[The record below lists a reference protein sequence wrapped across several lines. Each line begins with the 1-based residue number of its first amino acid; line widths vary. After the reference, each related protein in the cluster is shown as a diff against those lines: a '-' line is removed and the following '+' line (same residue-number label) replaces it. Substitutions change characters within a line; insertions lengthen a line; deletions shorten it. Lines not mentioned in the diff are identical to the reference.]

1 MAKHSKSLE
10 LSKVFIPLI
19 KPISIGIIIGL
30 IIKYLVKKV
39 SGAWGSVGENL
50 VNNAGT
56 ENGSG
61 NEGSYYLEV
70 SWGSGFNPFNG
81 EGNNNGNSSNG
92 NGSYGNGEFKG
103 YRGGDNIIRC
113 QLYFSHE
120 DLANTAGYPGNIEGA
135 TVTFRLNNDEIAGAS
150 GNSDYNKNW
159 D

>member
-1 MAKHSKSLE
+1 MLFFFQISVLFALDDFSVSVANQA
-10 LSKVFIPLI
+10 SSATDYNIAVVTAVNGPLTG
-19 KPISIGIIIGL
+19 GI
-30 IIKYLVKKV
+30 LV
-39 SGAWGSVGENL
+39 VGENL

-135 TVTFRLNNDEIAGAS
+135 TVTFRLNNDE
-150 GNSDYNKNW
+150 N
-159 D
+159 